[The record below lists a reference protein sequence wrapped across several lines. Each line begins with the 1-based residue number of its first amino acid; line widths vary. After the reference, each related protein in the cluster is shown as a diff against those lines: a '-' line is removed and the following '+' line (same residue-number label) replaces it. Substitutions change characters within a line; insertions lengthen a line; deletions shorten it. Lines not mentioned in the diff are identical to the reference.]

1 MTKTSQE
8 TLFVGVDVAKATLEV
23 ALSDQRATETFAND
37 KVGIAAL
44 LKRLK
49 PLNVTLVLMEATGGF
64 ERQLAHSLLLAGFAV
79 IVANPRHAHY
89 FVLGLGHLAKTDRI
103 DAKALARFAR
113 TLYESEDFEQR
124 LLALPS
130 AEQQALD
137 ALVTRRT
144 QLVGMRTAERNRL
157 YLAPTLAEKSIQ
169 VVIKLLDKPI
179 KALDSD
185 QRLDKHFKDKR
196 DLLSRMRE
204 RGVKRSCF
212 TFGAATAKRPGCR

>member
-1 MTKTSQE
+1 MTKVSQNA
-8 TLFVGVDVAKATLEV
+8 LFVGVDIAKATLEV

-37 KVGIAAL
+37 NAGIAAL

-64 ERQLAHSLLLAGFAV
+64 ERQLAYSLHLAGFDV

-124 LLALPS
+124 LLRLPS

-144 QLVGMRTAERNRL
+144 QLVQMRTATLRRRWQRKASKSSSSYWISRL
-157 YLAPTLAEKSIQ
+157 RRLIATST
-169 VVIKLLDKPI
+169 
-179 KALDSD
+179 SD
-185 QRLDKHFKDKR
+185 WISTSKTNEIY
-196 DLLSRMRE
+196 SRVSK
-204 RGVKRSCF
+204 G
-212 TFGAATAKRPGCR
+212 